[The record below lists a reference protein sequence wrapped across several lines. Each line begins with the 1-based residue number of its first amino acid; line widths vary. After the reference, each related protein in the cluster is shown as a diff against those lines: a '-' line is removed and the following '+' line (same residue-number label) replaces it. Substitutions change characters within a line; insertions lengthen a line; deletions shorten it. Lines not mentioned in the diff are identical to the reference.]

1 MNEIA
6 NNFLLE
12 GNKSMPEMN
21 LSQPGLTCSTCGSFA
36 KSKERIWKFKET
48 EDSQF
53 IYWNELDKG

>member
-1 MNEIA
+1 
-6 NNFLLE
+6 
-12 GNKSMPEMN
+12 MPEMN
-21 LSQPGLTCSTCGSFA
+21 LSQPGLTCSTCGSFT